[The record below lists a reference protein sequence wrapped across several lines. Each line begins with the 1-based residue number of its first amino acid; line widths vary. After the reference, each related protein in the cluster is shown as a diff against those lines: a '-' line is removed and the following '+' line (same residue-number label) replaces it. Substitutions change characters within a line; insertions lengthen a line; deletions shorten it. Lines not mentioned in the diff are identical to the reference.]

1 MKKFILFL
9 LFTLVGLTTFAI
21 NKQDTLYV
29 NVPAVIKIKTD
40 SLFKIKTFTKDNLK
54 VDTKIIDSKIY
65 IKPKYNYEINDTVYI
80 CINTPR
86 NVIIKPGKDFEIS
99 NK

>member
-29 NVPAVIKIKTD
+29 NVPAIIKIKTD
-40 SLFKIKTFTKDNLK
+40 SLFKIRIFTKDDLK
-54 VDTKIIDSKIY
+54 VDIKDSKIY

-80 CINTPR
+80 CIKTPR